1 MLRKKI
7 LWLCSWYPNKTGPFD
22 GDFIQRH
29 AVAAALYNDIHVIH
43 VAADSSGAT
52 AATEHV
58 INTSAGLTEH
68 IVYYKKSTSFL
79 GKIVS
84 HYRWLTLSR
93 QAIKKYIAENG
104 KPDVV
109 HVQVPMKAG
118 IAALWIKK
126 KYNIPYAI
134 TEHWGIYNDVEVN
147 NYKSKSPAFKKYSER
162 IVAMAD
168 KFISVSQYLAEGVNK
183 LVAKKEYEI
192 ISNVVNTD
200 LFYNTDKKISSFS
213 FIHVSNMV
221 PLKNAEGILKAF
233 KLLLQQRSEA
243 RLIMVGDKDP
253 AIRNIAIGL
262 GLTEKNLSF
271 RGEVSYKQVAIV
283 MQQSDCLILFSNI
296 ENSPCVIGEALCS
309 GLPVIVTAVGG
320 IPELVNKSNS
330 LLVAPKDEALLA
342 AAMLQM
348 MNEYSAFDRKKIAED
363 AKSKFSYPVIGK
375 KLDEIYTA
383 IIAEK
388 KSAF

>member
-1 MLRKKI
+1 MSQKKI

-29 AVAAALYNDIHVIH
+29 AAAAALYNDIYVIH
-43 VAADSSGAT
+43 VAGDSSGAT

-58 INTSAGLTEH
+58 INNSRELTEH
-68 IVYYKKSTSFL
+68 IIYYKKATSFF

-104 KPDVV
+104 KPVVV
-109 HVQVPMKAG
+109 HVHVPMKAG
-118 IAALWIKK
+118 IAALWIKR

-147 NYKSKSPAFKKYSER
+147 NYKSKSPAFKKYSEK

-192 ISNVVNTD
+192 IPNVVNTD